1 MRLKGKV
8 ALITG
13 GARGMGA
20 AEARLFAQE
29 GAAVMVSDVNVEGV
43 KKVAAEI
50 VKKGGKAAFVRQD
63 VTSEAEWV
71 SVVAETEKRF
81 GKLDILVNNAGIFVT
96 TIIEK
101 TPVEEWERL
110 MAING
115 RGVFLGVKHAIPA
128 MRRAGGGSIVNISS
142 TAGLVGNTLEG
153 AYSATK
159 GAVRL
164 FTKSA
169 ALQGAKD
176 GIRVNSVHPGA
187 IDTEMVAFL
196 VDDKQHRKNLEAR
209 IPLGRMGTAEE
220 VAKLVLYLASD
231 DASYV
236 TGAEFVVD
244 GGYTAQ

>member
-101 TPVEEWERL
+101 TP
-110 MAING
+110 
-115 RGVFLGVKHAIPA
+115 
-128 MRRAGGGSIVNISS
+128 
-142 TAGLVGNTLEG
+142 
-153 AYSATK
+153 
-159 GAVRL
+159 
-164 FTKSA
+164 
-169 ALQGAKD
+169 AL
-176 GIRVNSVHPGA
+176 
-187 IDTEMVAFL
+187 
-196 VDDKQHRKNLEAR
+196 
-209 IPLGRMGTAEE
+209 
-220 VAKLVLYLASD
+220 
-231 DASYV
+231 
-236 TGAEFVVD
+236 
-244 GGYTAQ
+244 

>member
-1 MRLKGKV
+1 
-8 ALITG
+8 
-13 GARGMGA
+13 
-20 AEARLFAQE
+20 
-29 GAAVMVSDVNVEGV
+29 MVSDVNVEGV